1 MKKQLRSGL
10 IAGTALMVLAMSPS
24 WAAPGGVPG
33 PNPDAP
39 GQIKEAP
46 ERQIKKAPEIDVGA
60 GGSAIALLVGGLLL
74 AAEKRRR
81 SS

>member
-1 MKKQLRSGL
+1 MKKQLRAGL

-24 WAAPGGVPG
+24 WAGPGGVPG
-33 PNPDAP
+33 PHPKAP
-39 GQIKEAP
+39 GQL
-46 ERQIKKAPEIDVGA
+46 KKAPEIDVGA
-60 GGSAIALLVGGLLL
+60 GGGAIALLVGGLLL